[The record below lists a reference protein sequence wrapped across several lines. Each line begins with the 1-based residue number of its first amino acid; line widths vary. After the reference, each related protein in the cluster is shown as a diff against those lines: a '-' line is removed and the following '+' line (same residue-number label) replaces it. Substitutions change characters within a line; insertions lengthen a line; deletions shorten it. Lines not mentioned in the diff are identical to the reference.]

1 MGHSR
6 HLFLY
11 FDLFNSWHCLC
22 SLKNFADDWIRTSD
36 LWVRKQPLC
45 QLSHNN
51 CPREC
56 KCFFVGW
63 AISRCLSTTPHPIE
77 GQGGSKLLVQ
87 CLLAPAKASSPI
99 SLLFRLWCGGNESV
113 RRDAVVRGVST
124 NQETDFWL
132 LLLLV
137 QIFKCFTLKFVL
149 LLLLLLINITVT
161 IKWW

>member
-1 MGHSR
+1 MMTSLISIKPHKLNDAARQGSPLIKILNHLISTSVKSGFKCQLTTTKCVSSEQQNVNVFLKMGHSR

-22 SLKNFADDWIRTSD
+22 SLKIFADDWIRTSD

-63 AISRCLSTTPHPIE
+63 AISRCLSTTPHPIG
-77 GQGGSKLLVQ
+77 GQG
-87 CLLAPAKASSPI
+87 
-99 SLLFRLWCGGNESV
+99 
-113 RRDAVVRGVST
+113 VVY
-124 NQETDFWL
+124 FL
-132 LLLLV
+132 Y
-137 QIFKCFTLKFVL
+137 
-149 LLLLLLINITVT
+149 INL
-161 IKWW
+161 